1 MRFILVCLC
10 GRQFHFARAVIHPSE
25 IKETQRSPRDEKKS
39 YFHSERRGKVTGV
52 SSPRLGQTQFN
63 SSFHDRPSSIHS
75 LQHWDEGL
83 GVDLLAS
90 SSGTWDWG
98 EGGGGSRSGG
108 GGLREEEEERRR
120 QDQDVL
126 REERARQL
134 TRRVSLPAW
143 KEVHH
148 MPAAFMPQGT
158 LCCAYHAARG
168 SFILL
173 TPRQYARMVCQVETQ
188 DPAQEYDRL
197 HVSFRLLL
205 INCL

>member
-1 MRFILVCLC
+1 MC
-10 GRQFHFARAVIHPSE
+10 GCQVQVARAVIHPSE
-25 IKETQRSPRDEKKS
+25 IKETQRSPRDEKK

-52 SSPRLGQTQFN
+52 SSPRQTQTQFN
-63 SSFHDRPSSIHS
+63 SSCHNRPSSIHS

-83 GVDLLAS
+83 GVDVLAS
-90 SSGTWDWG
+90 SAGTWDWG
-98 EGGGGSRSGG
+98 ERGGASRSGG
-108 GGLREEEEERRR
+108 EVLLEEEEERRR
-120 QDQDVL
+120 QEQDVL

-134 TRRVSLPAW
+134 TRRVSLPAC
-143 KEVHH
+143 KSVHH

-197 HVSFRLLL
+197 HVSDSFVSPMAS
-205 INCL
+205 NCL